1 MDRKTILKY
10 RYVTIQPYYTYRELD
25 SLMFKFEILSYT
37 YINVGTFVGIF
48 YFLRIYFV
56 CFQWFIATL
65 RHPLSPPNL
74 ISTGL
79 YRSAKGLNLKGLSL
93 FFTPVHYGAVQ

>member
-37 YINVGTFVGIF
+37 YMDVGTFVGTF
-48 YFLRIYFV
+48 DLLKIYFV
-56 CFQWFIATL
+56 YFQ
-65 RHPLSPPNL
+65 
-74 ISTGL
+74 
-79 YRSAKGLNLKGLSL
+79 
-93 FFTPVHYGAVQ
+93 